1 MKFVDNKN
9 IITNI
14 FRIQVYDSIMCGY
27 FCIGFIS
34 FMFNRSI
41 LADFTNLFSLN
52 DFKKNDNIIL
62 NYFSNYSLK
71 WLDAILLNEI
81 RLSTTLLRDLT
92 YIQI

>member
-34 FMFNRSI
+34 FMFNSSI